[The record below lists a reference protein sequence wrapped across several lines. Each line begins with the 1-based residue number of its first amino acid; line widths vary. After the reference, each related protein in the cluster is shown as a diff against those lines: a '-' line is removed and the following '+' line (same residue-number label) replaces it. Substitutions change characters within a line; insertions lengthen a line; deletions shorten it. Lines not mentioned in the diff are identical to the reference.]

1 MGSKLKLNHSGK
13 EEVQILQTSLGD
25 LVMKV
30 DGLRD
35 YVELARGT
43 EKDGPAPEAYEKLIA
58 TVNGEIS
65 TLDADVDVL
74 IKVIKRAR
82 IWL

>member
-1 MGSKLKLNHSGK
+1 MGSKLKLNHSKK

-25 LVMKV
+25 LVLKV

-35 YVELARGT
+35 YLELARGT
-43 EKDGPAPEAYEKLIA
+43 EKDGPPPETYEKLA

-65 TLDADVDVL
+65 TLDADVDILV
-74 IKVIKRAR
+74 KVIKRAR
-82 IWL
+82 TWL